1 VAYQKPSRHTSRPF
15 QIPPT
20 TLPFASNPAD
30 VAWLLDQLWAPLV
43 AITAAHGGRENG
55 LISSTAVTASLLP
68 ESPRLTV
75 QLSKANLTHDLVVMS
90 GAFAV
95 HLLPDDE
102 RGLELFRALG
112 IRTGRQTPKLDD
124 VATARGVTGSP
135 ILQDAV
141 AYLEARVA
149 ATQDADGSTI
159 VLADVVAGMRVR
171 HESALTIEGVRE
183 RLPPEWSK
191 EWDRRLEAELAA
203 ARHRR

>member
-112 IRTGRQTPKLDD
+112 IRTGRETPKLDD

>member
-171 HESALTIEGVRE
+171 NESALTIEGVRE

>member
-1 VAYQKPSRHTSRPF
+1 VAYEKPSRHTSRPF

-20 TLPFASNPAD
+20 TLSFASNPAD

-112 IRTGRQTPKLDD
+112 IRTGRETPKLDD
-124 VATARGVTGSP
+124 VATAPGLTGSP

-171 HESALTIEGVRE
+171 NESALTIEGVRE

>member
-1 VAYQKPSRHTSRPF
+1 V
-15 QIPPT
+15 
-20 TLPFASNPAD
+20 PAD
-30 VAWLLDQLWAPLV
+30 VAWLLDQLWAPIV

-68 ESPRLTV
+68 ESPRLAV
-75 QLSKANLTHDLVVMS
+75 QLSKANLTHDLVVAS

-95 HLLPDDE
+95 QLLPDDE

-112 IRTGRQTPKLDD
+112 TRTGRETPKLDD
-124 VATARGVTGSP
+124 VATAPGVTGSP

-159 VLADVVAGMRVR
+159 ILADVVAGMRVR

-183 RLPPEWSK
+183 RLPPEWAK

>member
-75 QLSKANLTHDLVVMS
+75 QLSKTNLTHDLVVMS

-112 IRTGRQTPKLDD
+112 IRTGRETPKLDD

-171 HESALTIEGVRE
+171 NESALTIEGVRE

>member
-112 IRTGRQTPKLDD
+112 IRTGRETPKLDD

-171 HESALTIEGVRE
+171 NESALTIEGVRE